1 MANHKQALKRH
12 RQNVKRN
19 ARNRARR
26 SMVKTAIR
34 KARDAFGV
42 AEGNAETLFREAIGH
57 IARARTKG
65 LVHKNTAARR
75 IAKLTKAFSRAAQE
89 G

>member
-1 MANHKQALKRH
+1 VANHKQALKRH

-26 SMVKTAIR
+26 SMVKTAVR
-34 KARDAFGV
+34 KAREAFTAG
-42 AEGNAETLFREAIGH
+42 EQGTETLLRQAIGH
-57 IARARTKG
+57 IARAHSKG

-75 IAKLTKAFSRAAQE
+75 IAKLTKAFNRSQ

>member
-19 ARNRARR
+19 VRNRARR
-26 SMVKTAIR
+26 SMVKTAVR
-34 KARDAFGV
+34 KAREAFTAG
-42 AEGNAETLFREAIGH
+42 EETAETLVGEAIGQ
-57 IARARTKG
+57 IARARSKG

-75 IAKLTKAFSRAAQE
+75 IAKLSKAFNRAQ

>member
-12 RQNVKRN
+12 RQNIKRN

-26 SMVKTAIR
+26 SMVKTSIR
-34 KARDAFGV
+34 KAHEAFDAG
-42 AEGNAETLFREAIGH
+42 EKTAETLLRQAIGH
-57 IARARTKG
+57 ISRSCSKG

-75 IAKLTKAFSRAAQE
+75 IAKITKAFNKSQ

>member
-1 MANHKQALKRH
+1 VANHKQALKRH
-12 RQNVKRN
+12 RQNLKRN

-26 SMVKTAIR
+26 SMVKTAVR
-34 KARDAFGV
+34 KATEAFTTG
-42 AEGNAETLFREAIGH
+42 EQTAETLLRQAIGH
-57 IARARTKG
+57 IARAHSKG

-75 IAKLTKAFSRAAQE
+75 IAKLTKAFNKAQ

>member
-12 RQNVKRN
+12 RQNLTRN
-19 ARNRARR
+19 ARNRSRR
-26 SMVKTAIR
+26 SMVKTAVR
-34 KARDAFGV
+34 KAQAAFEAG
-42 AEGNAETLFREAIGH
+42 EKTAETLLREAIGH
-57 IARARTKG
+57 IARARSKG

-75 IAKLTKAFSRAAQE
+75 VAKLTKAFNKAQ